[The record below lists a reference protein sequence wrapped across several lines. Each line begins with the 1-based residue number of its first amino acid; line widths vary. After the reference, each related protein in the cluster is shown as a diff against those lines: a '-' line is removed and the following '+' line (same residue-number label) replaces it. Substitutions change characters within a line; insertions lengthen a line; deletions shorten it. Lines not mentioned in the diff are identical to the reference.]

1 MSDSIRALEVRAT
14 ADTSG
19 LQQGMQ
25 QAQESIEGVGQ
36 QSRSSE
42 RDVSRASGSMS
53 TSMTRVATAAKTAGA
68 AAVVAGAAY
77 TVHLVRT
84 GLEAADEQAKLARQ
98 LGITNEELATLQRA
112 ADLADVSSSE
122 LTRSMERL
130 NRGLGDAIDGSG
142 ATAEALERI
151 GLSAAELVDM
161 RPDEQFEA
169 IGDAMQSL
177 GSHAQRASV
186 ANDLFGRSGQRM
198 MLLLD
203 DAGDT
208 IDRARREVEVFNLAL
223 DETQTDAIEA
233 LNDNISTLG
242 QLGAGTAN
250 TLAAT
255 LAPALGRITSGMI
268 DFAEM
273 VLTGTQRMR
282 DMREASDL
290 LAQSHDRAARAAA
303 ARQEDEIQAE
313 INQMLHEEARL
324 TQEIE
329 AIRERK
335 AETSEFDLGIVSDLV
350 SATWDLFGIDARNAR
365 QLEAAIENREIILD
379 QVLDQRSAMED
390 MLRSTRDVTEA
401 TEDEREAN
409 EDLAESER
417 TRFDARAD
425 YDEARRVANELVE
438 EGLITEKEKIEEVIS
453 AAQRYIREVSEMG
466 EISQIQAKETV
477 EFIEELEERLTE
489 LTDDGLGQRLDMLR
503 DSMRTEREVIEDEY
517 EERREILRDAR
528 ERDLIDT
535 QEFFQLSF
543 QAYAE
548 YQERLVDMAQ
558 DAIDEKNRLRREEER
573 EEERSLRRKEQANRQ
588 HWQTI
593 RSSAVSAFRDILEA
607 SASSEEGMFRARQ
620 AAGIAEAVV
629 NTAVG
634 ITRSL
639 STYGGTPLGWAA
651 AAAVG
656 VAGAAQ
662 IASILSASPGS
673 AGSAQR
679 PSPGADQSTVDSEG
693 QQAQQQQRQRTLMI
707 QGVDPGQMFSGEQ
720 VRELMDRIGEAQRDG
735 YRVVT

>member
-14 ADTSG
+14 ADTSD
-19 LQQGMQ
+19 LQSGMQ

-42 RDVSRASGSMS
+42 RDVSRSSSRMSM
-53 TSMTRVATAAKTAGA
+53 SMTRVATAAKAAAA

-77 TVHLVRT
+77 TVHLIRT
-84 GLEAADEQAKLARQ
+84 GLQAADEQAKLARQ
-98 LGITNEELATLQRA
+98 LGVTNEELATLQRA
-112 ADLADVSSSE
+112 ADLAGISAGE
-122 LTRSMERL
+122 LTSNMERL
-130 NRGLGDAIDGSG
+130 NRRLGDALDGSG
-142 ATAEALERI
+142 ATADALERI

-169 IGDAMQSL
+169 IGDAMQGL
-177 GSHAQRASV
+177 GSQAERASV

-242 QLGAGTAN
+242 QISAGAAN
-250 TLAAT
+250 TLAAA
-255 LAPALGRITSGMI
+255 LAPALRSITSGMI

-282 DMREASDL
+282 DMREASDM
-290 LAQSHDRAARAAA
+290 LADSHDRAARAAA
-303 ARQEDEIQAE
+303 QRQEDEIQAE
-313 INQMLHEEARL
+313 INKLLREEVRL
-324 TQEIE
+324 SQEIGK
-329 AIRERK
+329 IRERK
-335 AETSEFDLGIVSDLV
+335 AETSGFDLGIISDLV
-350 SATWDLFGIDARNAR
+350 SATWDLVGVDVRTER
-365 QLEAAIENREIILD
+365 QLEAVIENREIILE
-379 QVLDQRSAMED
+379 QVLDQRRAMEE
-390 MLRSTRDVTEA
+390 MLRSIREGTEA
-401 TEDEREAN
+401 TDDEREST
-409 EDLAESER
+409 ERAEQADR
-417 TRFDARAD
+417 TRRDVLQD
-425 YDEARRVANELVE
+425 YNEARRVATELAE
-438 EGLITEKEKIEEVIS
+438 AGLISEEEKIQEVIS

-466 EISQIQAKETV
+466 EISQIQAQNTV
-477 EFIEELEERLTE
+477 EFIAELEERLTE

-503 DSMRTEREVIEDEY
+503 DSMRTEREVIEDEH
-517 EERREILRDAR
+517 EERREILRDAL
-528 ERDLIDT
+528 ERDLIDEV
-535 QEFFQLSF
+535 EFLELSA
-543 QAYAE
+543 QANAE
-548 YQERLVDMAQ
+548 YHERLIDMEQ

-573 EEERSLRRKEQANRQ
+573 EEERRLRRMEQANRQ

-593 RSSAVSAFRDILEA
+593 RSSAVSAFGDILEA

-620 AAGIAEAVV
+620 AAGVAQAVV
-629 NTAVG
+629 NTAEG

-639 STYGGTPLGWAA
+639 AAYGGTPLGWAA

-673 AGSAQR
+673 AQR
-679 PSPGADQSTVDSEG
+679 PSVGADRGTVEAEG
-693 QQAQQQQRQRTLMI
+693 QQAQQPQQRTLLI

-720 VRELMDRIGEAQRDG
+720 VRDLMDRIGEAQRDG